1 MYPGRTS
8 WSGQIEDP
16 AETLGRHGRAVPE
29 RVPRQAAPPRP
40 TALPRAVSSDL
51 PREAPSHA
59 PSHQVPCGP
68 AADVPRTV
76 GPVVLG
82 SRQQDR
88 ASDPL
93 ADTDAYGGLHKFDL
107 GMVPASVTPPPTWRR
122 AAWFSIG
129 SAAAAF
135 SGLVLA
141 TFALVDTTHVQ
152 SLDFPSLPRGGEF
165 PPLPGHG
172 YTTEEQQQA
181 LPWAPSS
188 TTSPSQPWRLS
199 PSAGPTPAPGVPG
212 QPGVPGGPPGEGT
225 TERPSAPGQPGDPE
239 PTGPGNGGPTTGPT
253 EPGEST
259 ETTAPP
265 SSTTPTTESSL
276 VLFSNRA
283 MHEASAEYF
292 SAVSDLDLSRAYS
305 MTAGDL
311 RSEGYESFAAR
322 YADAQAI
329 EVRSV
334 EHRSASTVTT
344 LRITREDGSVLTQRR
359 ELRFTVEREPKIR
372 SDEKA

>member
-1 MYPGRTS
+1 MP
-8 WSGQIEDP
+8 
-16 AETLGRHGRAVPE
+16 
-29 RVPRQAAPPRP
+29 
-40 TALPRAVSSDL
+40 SDL
-51 PREAPSHA
+51 PR
-59 PSHQVPCGP
+59 
-68 AADVPRTV
+68 DVPPHTRSDDVPRTVPDGASRTV

-88 ASDPL
+88 TTDPL
-93 ADTDAYGGLHKFDL
+93 SDTDAYGGLHKFDL

-152 SLDFPSLPRGGEF
+152 SLDFPGVPRGGEF
-165 PPLPGHG
+165 PPLPGNG

-188 TTSPSQPWRLS
+188 TTSPSEPWRLS
-199 PSAGPTPAPGVPG
+199 PSPRPTPAPGVPG
-212 QPGVPGGPPGEGT
+212 GQGT
-225 TERPSAPGQPGDPE
+225 AERPSAPGTPGDPE
-239 PTGPGNGGPTTGPT
+239 STRPGTGGPTTGPT

-259 ETTAPP
+259 DPTTPP
-265 SSTTPTTESSL
+265 SSTPTTESSL
-276 VLFSNRA
+276 ALLFNNRA
-283 MHEASAEYF
+283 MHETSSEYF
-292 SAVSDLDLSRAYS
+292 SAVSNLDLRQAYA

-311 RSEGYESFAAR
+311 RSAGYDSFAAR

-329 EVRSV
+329 EVRAV
-334 EHRSASTVTT
+334 EHRSTSTVTT
-344 LRITREDGSVLTQRR
+344 LRITHDDGSVQTQRR
-359 ELRFTVEREPKIR
+359 ELRFTVEREPKVR
-372 SDEKA
+372 SDQET